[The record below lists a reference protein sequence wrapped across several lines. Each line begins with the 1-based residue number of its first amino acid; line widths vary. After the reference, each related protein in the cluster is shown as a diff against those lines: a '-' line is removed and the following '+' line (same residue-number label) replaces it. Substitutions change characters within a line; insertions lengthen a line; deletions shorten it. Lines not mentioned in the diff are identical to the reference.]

1 MTTFQIEAIPAAELG
16 RIRAAGHDVNGDPF
30 APFLDDVGGAPLRCC
45 LRPSRAG
52 ERIALIAYR
61 PSGTAGAYA
70 ETGPVFV
77 HASSCAGYP
86 VDGGWPP
93 EFRDRQQVLR
103 AYDAAGRIAD
113 AILVEGAQAEA
124 GIAKLLADPAHVVV
138 HSRNVLYGCY
148 MFAVSR

>member
-1 MTTFQIEAIPAAELG
+1 MGFQILAIPPAELDG
-16 RIRAAGHDVNGDPF
+16 IRAAGRDVAGNGYRPKVDR
-30 APFLDDVGGAPLRCC
+30 AGGSPLRCC
-45 LRPSRAG
+45 LRLSRPG
-52 ERIALIAYR
+52 EQVALIAYR
-61 PSGTAGAYA
+61 PAGTAGAYA

-77 HASSCAGYP
+77 HAAACDGYP

-103 AYDAAGRIAD
+103 AYDERGRISD
-113 AILVEGAQAEA
+113 AVLVDGAEA
-124 GIAKLLADPAHVVV
+124 EVGIEKLFGDPRILIV

>member
-1 MTTFQIEAIPAAELG
+1 MTTFRIEAIPAAELN
-16 RIRAAGHDVNGDPF
+16 RVRAAGQDIEGNPF
-30 APFLDDVGGAPLRCC
+30 TPRDADGGEPLRCC

-70 ETGPVFV
+70 ERGPVFI
-77 HASSCAGYP
+77 HAEACAGYP
-86 VDGGWPP
+86 ADGGWPP

-113 AILVEGAQAEA
+113 AILVEGVDAEA
-124 GIAKLLADPAHVVV
+124 GIAKLFDDPAHVVV

-148 MFAVSR
+148 MFTVSR